1 MEYERKDAERRARE
15 YDLEKG
21 RREKRQMVEGG
32 EMVEMS
38 ERGGMK
44 MERERLMDEHDVEM
58 ARSLSLRV
66 GELRGKRNGTVARSG
81 WV

>member
-1 MEYERKDAERRARE
+1 
-15 YDLEKG
+15 
-21 RREKRQMVEGG
+21 MVEGG